1 MPGPYATVQ
10 DLGRPGY
17 GHLGVPRSGAADAP
31 SLRLANRLVGNPEGA
46 AGIELTFGGA
56 CLRFT
61 SGAWAA
67 VTGAPCPVELRTAG
81 PPATG
86 LPATGLPDTGL
97 PDTGL
102 RTGELPGTGLPST
115 ELRTGELPSTGF
127 RTGELPSTGL
137 PGGAGREGLPPG
149 GPGPRTRAVG
159 PYAPVWV
166 PAGGELRV
174 GTPPVGLRTYVAV
187 RGGLDTPLV
196 MGSRS
201 TDSLSGLGPPPL
213 RPGTVLPVGPTGAL
227 SAINVDAAP
236 PTAAPPE
243 VLRILP
249 GPRDDWF
256 VPGALAALCAG
267 PYRVSQDSN
276 RVGVRLE
283 GARLER
289 VHDGELPSEGMV
301 AGALQVPPDG
311 LPIVFLAD
319 HPPTGGYP
327 VIAVLVSAD
336 LAGAAQLRPGD
347 RVRFRLGRGPG
358 ASL

>member
-1 MPGPYATVQ
+1 MIEVLAPGPYATLQ

-31 SLRLANRLVGNPEGA
+31 SLRLANRLVGNPEDA

-67 VTGAPCPVELRTAG
+67 VTGAPCPVELRTSG

-86 LPATGLPDTGL
+86 LPS
-97 PDTGL
+97 TGL
-102 RTGELPGTGLPST
+102 RIGELPDA
-115 ELRTGELPSTGF
+115 
-127 RTGELPSTGL
+127 GL

-187 RGGLDTPLV
+187 RGGLETPLV

-227 SAINVDAAP
+227 SPITVDAAP
-236 PTAAPPE
+236 PAAAPPE

-256 VPGALAALCAG
+256 VPGALAALCAE

-289 VHDGELPSEGMV
+289 ARDGELPSEGMV

-336 LAGAAQLRPGD
+336 LAGAAQLRSGD
-347 RVRFRLGRGPG
+347 RVRFRLGRGSE

>member
-1 MPGPYATVQ
+1 MIEVLVPGPYATVQ

-61 SGAWAA
+61 SGAWTA

-81 PPATG
+81 PPNTG
-86 LPATGLPDTGL
+86 FRTGGPPATG
-97 PDTGL
+97 
-102 RTGELPGTGLPST
+102 LPGTGLPNT
-115 ELRTGELPSTGF
+115 ELRTDELPS
-127 RTGELPSTGL
+127 SGL
-137 PGGAGREGLPPG
+137 PGGAGREDLSPG
-149 GPGPRTRAVG
+149 GPGSRARAVG

-174 GTPPVGLRTYVAV
+174 GTPSAGLRTYVAV
-187 RGGLDTPLV
+187 RGGVDTPLV

-227 SAINVDAAP
+227 SPIIVDAAP
-236 PTAAPPE
+236 PTAPPPE

-267 PYRVSQDSN
+267 PYQVSQDSN
-276 RVGVRLE
+276 RVGVRLD

-289 VHDGELPSEGMV
+289 ARDGELPSEGIV

-347 RVRFRLGRGPG
+347 RVRFRLGRGAATP
-358 ASL
+358 L